1 MKAKFRK
8 EGSKASPAIST
19 ASLPDIVFM
28 LLFFFMVATVMR
40 ETELKVDMKIPS
52 ANQISKLERK
62 DLVGY
67 VYIGKPSKDYQ
78 QAFGKN
84 HRIQLNDQ
92 FADLKN
98 IPLFVEEVRARIKAS
113 NEREVGKM
121 TIALKIDGEAKMK
134 MVTDVKTELR
144 KVNALRINYNTNIGE
159 NPTIEL

>member
-1 MKAKFRK
+1 MAKFRK
-8 EGSKASPAIST
+8 EGSKAQPAIST

-40 ETELKVDMKIPS
+40 ETELKVEMNIPS

-67 VYIGKPSKDYQ
+67 VYIGTPSKEYQ
-78 QAFGKN
+78 EAYGKK
-84 HRIQLNDQ
+84 HRIQLEDQ

-98 IPLFVEEVRARIKAS
+98 IPTFVENVRAKIRQS
-113 NEREVGKM
+113 NESEVGKM
-121 TIALKIDGEAKMK
+121 IIALKIDEDAKMG
-134 MVTDVKTELR
+134 MITSVKTELR